1 MNGMDLLRNKVV
13 VITGGGSGIGRAL
26 ALFIGAHGGR
36 VVVND
41 LGTSPSGEG
50 ADTGAAEAVVREIR
64 AAGGEAV
71 ASCDDVSN
79 WPSAQRIIQ
88 AGLDSFGRV
97 DAVVN
102 SAGVMRHSAFENMP
116 PEDFDLVLRTHLSGT
131 FYVSRAAAP
140 HFKAQG
146 SGSYLHMTSTTGLI
160 GSMGCANYGSA
171 KAGIFG
177 LSRLIALDMKR
188 HGVRSNALA
197 PSARSRQW
205 ERTNAF
211 RQAEFAKP
219 GANTDFRQFRS
230 TQGTSE
236 QVAPVAAFLLTD
248 AASEITGQII
258 GVRGT
263 EIYLYSQP
271 RPARALQRS
280 EGWTLE
286 NLAEQLTPALRSSF
300 TPLETYGEVFS
311 WPTL

>member
-1 MNGMDLLRNKVV
+1 MDLLRNKVV

-26 ALFIGAHGGR
+26 ALFIGTHGGR

-71 ASCDDVSN
+71 ASCDDVST

-116 PEDFDLVLRTHLSGT
+116 TEDFDLVLRTHLSGT

>member
-1 MNGMDLLRNKVV
+1 MSGTDLLRGKVV

-26 ALFIGAHGGR
+26 AFFIGAHGGR

-50 ADTGAAEAVVREIR
+50 ADLGAAETVAREIR
-64 AAGGEAV
+64 DAGGEAV
-71 ASCDDVSN
+71 ASGDDVST
-79 WPSAQRIIQ
+79 WPTAQRIIQ
-88 AGLDSFGRV
+88 TAMDHYGRV

-102 SAGVMRHSAFENMP
+102 SAGVMRHNAFETMP

-146 SGSYLHMTSTTGLI
+146 SGAYLHMTSTTGLI
-160 GSMGCANYGSA
+160 GSMGVTNYGTA

-177 LSRLIALDMKR
+177 LSRLIAFDMKR
-188 HGVRSNALA
+188 YGVRSNAMA

-205 ERTNAF
+205 ERINAF
-211 RQAEFAKP
+211 RQAEFAKA

-236 QVAPVAAFLLTD
+236 QIAPVAAFLLTD

-271 RPARALQRS
+271 RPIRSLQRS

-286 NLAEQLTPALRSSF
+286 NLSEQLTPALRGSL